1 MQNNNVYN
9 KNLLEQLQNS
19 KNPVIFWGS
28 SLFLE
33 QFLKENDCK
42 GYKILGIIDKN
53 PQKWG
58 TSINSYEI
66 FSADILK
73 NSNKV
78 DIIFTVQSN
87 SDVNY
92 SILKRELIKYPNANL
107 LANIFFDSH
116 LEELKQIQ
124 KQNTELIH
132 AEIFNNLI
140 LNSNWV
146 IKKDFIP
153 IEGAANY
160 SFLFLLYVVLE
171 YLCPDKI
178 LEFGLGQTSKLT
190 TQYIVNKKP
199 KAFLNIIEHD
209 TGWYNYFS
217 SQICSNKNIKI
228 DLLPLVKFEQDSSIN
243 DKYGNLEKIIE
254 KTRYNLFIIDGPIG
268 SKKKYPR
275 TNILDLIPAN
285 LADDFIIIFDD
296 VDREGEMNTVTSL
309 LEKLDKNELKYS
321 YKFKKS
327 TKHQLVIASEAYR
340 FATFY

>member
-1 MQNNNVYN
+1 MSNNNVYY

-19 KNPVIFWGS
+19 KNPIIFWGG

-42 GYKILGIIDKN
+42 DYNILGIIDKN
-53 PQKWG
+53 QLKWG
-58 TSINSYEI
+58 TFIDRYEI
-66 FSADILK
+66 FPADP
-73 NSNKV
+73 S
-78 DIIFTVQSN
+78 
-87 SDVNY
+87 
-92 SILKRELIKYPNANL
+92 ANL
-107 LANIFFDSH
+107 LANIFFDTN
-116 LEELKQIQ
+116 LEELKKIQ
-124 KQNTELIH
+124 RQNTELIH

-146 IKKDFIP
+146 LKKDFIP

-160 SFLFLLYVVLE
+160 SFLFLLYAVLE
-171 YLCPDKI
+171 YFCPDKI

-199 KAFLNIIEHD
+199 EAFLNIIEHD
-209 TGWYNYFS
+209 TEWYNYFS
-217 SQICSNKNIKI
+217 SQICSHKNIKI
-228 DLLPLVKFEQDSSIN
+228 NLLPLVKFEQEGSIN
-243 DKYGNLEKIIE
+243 DKYGNLEKIVE
-254 KTRYNLFIIDGPIG
+254 KTKYNLFIIDGPIG

-275 TNILDLIPAN
+275 TNILDLIPTN

-296 VDREGEMNTVTSL
+296 VNREGEMNTVTSL
-309 LEKLDKNELKYS
+309 LEKLDKNKLKYS